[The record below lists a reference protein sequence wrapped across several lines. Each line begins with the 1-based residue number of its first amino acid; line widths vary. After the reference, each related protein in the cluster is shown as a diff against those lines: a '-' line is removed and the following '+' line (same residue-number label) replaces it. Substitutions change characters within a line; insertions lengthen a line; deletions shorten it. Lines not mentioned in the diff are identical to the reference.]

1 MSNENI
7 QPQSIENEIKAR
19 ILVKNDD
26 PPVTYQQLLNAL
38 NEIIAQ
44 LQKQNELLATLSMLQ
59 KK

>member
-19 ILVKNDD
+19 ILLKNDD
-26 PPVTYQQLLNAL
+26 PPVTYQELFNVLNK
-38 NEIIAQ
+38 ITDQ
-44 LQKQNELLATLSMLQ
+44 LQKQNELLATLSMLL